1 MDSSLKRLWTR
12 RKSKGGD
19 AMFDSSV
26 GSLRK
31 SQSQSTDQTGGWS
44 INGSPR
50 SAYARPGSSME
61 RANGHLTPKS
71 TPTSPMRPTS
81 SSRRLPM
88 LVSVSRPSTSASRP
102 GTSGSGS
109 LMKAVSRAA
118 TDAVTRAEQEYRQS
132 AEYYTRN
139 NRRQKAPRY
148 IDIFS
153 ISNTNGKSPTMGY
166 NEDIA
171 ERNLD
176 LARVALEG
184 NTRTHST
191 TASKY
196 AEEVATRNAFPPLPS
211 SSSLETPIATPRQ
224 DFDDM
229 HTGILEYT
237 SSSRM
242 SDQSPVSGER
252 VEAPGP
258 YIPNSIDAR
267 LPNESTW
274 EAQPRSYGSSVDVR
288 GHDIG
293 RGRPAQNSQRK
304 ETASEDTSEGI
315 VAVRSPGP
323 SSRQQERDDLLRKYQ
338 LSPTEIMPN
347 RYTDHPQPSRPI
359 TSMSANRTN
368 VTHRIDYSV
377 RSPSSLSNASSVRR
391 AINLPHRLIMDLTGN
406 DSDVFSEASA
416 TSTYSSSPVVEQ
428 AKFDTMRRMQG
439 TVMTSPRP
447 EADRDVPRTDSLL
460 SEQMSS
466 SAETAPSQPQTHDVT
481 QSSASQPLAGITR
494 LTSGFSPVS
503 TVASLPPRASI
514 YLESPVKSVAAG
526 TRNLVVS
533 AGPQTMGESAHHV
546 PSGQH
551 FSDDRRYEDEKEAV
565 IQHEPPSTALTPD
578 SPARRGALKEVSMA
592 GRGPNHN
599 DPAKI
604 PQLDGAS
611 VQAGEQSSPPI
622 ARQSNVHTTPGKLQ
636 SIDVVDPSQASGVT
650 ARDFASTSTMFPLTS
665 ATKSTVLN
673 SEGKPKSVRSNRT
686 RSATHDPNS
695 GRSSGKSPKLNMY
708 QSTFDES
715 GFAQKQ
721 AEARAALIRLQE
733 SLNENFLPTPSPA
746 PLVQSSRTNTP
757 KHNFSFSD
765 GKPVAPSTIFAQ
777 VGSSSPVSPAVEQ
790 TTKENTSNAT
800 YHSLTTMSDT
810 ENIPN
815 GVTPKASVLNVEDRG
830 RSKGAELDGPGPS
843 IVGLEALNKPLPMPP
858 PLHVNGIR
866 FTKQHQPVPP
876 SPGEVSLSSFPIP
889 VSSPRQSQA
898 SSAQA
903 SSSRQR
909 ANSADPQSGQSITSQ
924 SQYKSHHSHQ
934 SSSGGTGRG
943 LRRQSSLRSQA
954 SSASAFSI
962 PYHMIPDRSS
972 SIRDRS
978 VMEESE

>member
-1 MDSSLKRLWTR
+1 MDSGIRRLWTR
-12 RKSKGGD
+12 RKSKGADG
-19 AMFDSSV
+19 MLDSSPRN
-26 GSLRK
+26 LKK

-50 SAYARPGSSME
+50 SPYARPGSSMDKI
-61 RANGHLTPKS
+61 NGQLTPKS
-71 TPTSPMRPTS
+71 TPTSPRRPTS
-81 SSRRLPM
+81 SSKRLPV

-102 GTSGSGS
+102 ETSENGS

-118 TDAVTRAEQEYRQS
+118 TDAVARAEQEYRQS

-153 ISNTNGKSPTMGY
+153 ISNANGKGPTTGY

-184 NTRTHST
+184 NTQLLSS

-196 AEEVATRNAFPPLPS
+196 AEEVAARNAFPPLPS
-211 SSSLETPIATPRQ
+211 SSSLETPIASPRQ

-229 HTGILEYT
+229 HTGISDYT

-242 SDQSPVSGER
+242 SDQSPVSES
-252 VEAPGP
+252 VEAPGKH
-258 YIPNSIDAR
+258 IPNSIDAYSR
-267 LPNESTW
+267 LPNGQTW
-274 EAQPRSYGSSVDVR
+274 DAQPRSHRSLTDTRAHGTGRGSS
-288 GHDIG
+288 
-293 RGRPAQNSQRK
+293 AQNSQR
-304 ETASEDTSEGI
+304 EGIASKDMSEGTL
-315 VAVRSPGP
+315 AVRSPGP
-323 SSRQQERDDLLRKYQ
+323 SSRQQERDDVLRKYQ

-359 TSMSANRTN
+359 MSMSGNRTN

-391 AINLPHRLIMDLTGN
+391 AVNLPHRLIMDLTGN

-416 TSTYSSSPVVEQ
+416 ASTYSSSPVVEQ

-439 TVMTSPRP
+439 AIMTSPRSEIDTDAP
-447 EADRDVPRTDSLL
+447 RTDPLLAEQVSPSAETEPSQPRTQDVPR
-460 SEQMSS
+460 SS
-466 SAETAPSQPQTHDVT
+466 VP
-481 QSSASQPLAGITR
+481 QSSNTP
-494 LTSGFSPVS
+494 LTSAFSPVS
-503 TVASLPPRASI
+503 TVASLPPRASV

-533 AGPQTMGESAHHV
+533 AGPQTTEETAQHV
-546 PSGQH
+546 QSEQQ
-551 FSDDRRYEDEKEAV
+551 FSNDSYYEEEKEAV
-565 IQHEPPSTALTPD
+565 IQQEPRSTVSTPK
-578 SPARRGALKEVSMA
+578 PASQRTAVRDVSMA
-592 GRGPNHN
+592 EQKPTHNNPAEMGHADGP
-599 DPAKI
+599 
-604 PQLDGAS
+604 S
-611 VQAGEQSSPPI
+611 VQARDEP
-622 ARQSNVHTTPGKLQ
+622 RQPRVHTVPDNLHSTA
-636 SIDVVDPSQASGVT
+636 IVDPSQVFGVT
-650 ARDFASTSTMFPLTS
+650 ARDFASTTTITPITS
-665 ATKSTVLN
+665 ATKNTSLN
-673 SEGKPKSVRSNRT
+673 SEGRPRSAKSTRN
-686 RSATHDPNS
+686 RSATHDPNT
-695 GRSSGKSPKLNMY
+695 GRSSVKSPKPSLY

-733 SLNENFLPTPSPA
+733 SLNENFLPNPSPA

-777 VGSSSPVSPAVEQ
+777 VRNSPPVSPPPED
-790 TTKENTSNAT
+790 TTKEVRSDTT

-810 ENIPN
+810 ENMPN
-815 GVTPKASVLNVEDRG
+815 GITPKVSVLNTEGRG

-843 IVGLEALNKPLPMPP
+843 IMYPEALNKPLPMPP

-909 ANSADPQSGQSITSQ
+909 ANSADPQSSQSGTSQ
-924 SQYKSHHSHQ
+924 SQSKSHHSHQ